1 MVFGGTPTRLA
12 RGEYAA
18 VFSQFQL
25 RSPRV
30 EPSSREKF
38 FARAQQVEATWCHQV
53 SRMRCG
59 RKLTAPADLLRV
71 NHYVNALAE
80 RGSGRANDTSARI
93 QDGSMSWASP
103 HVDARHFWPI
113 EMWHSQKTAA
123 MEKELQVSRLLGKEK
138 GRAK

>member
-59 RKLTAPADLLRV
+59 RKLTAPADLLRL

-93 QDGSMSWASP
+93 P
-103 HVDARHFWPI
+103 LVDARHFWPI